1 MGGKRV
7 QRVVARGPEIQIRV
21 NGASVSAFAG
31 ETLATA
37 LLAAGCSAFGKS
49 LQGVPKAPFC
59 NMGQCLECLVLLTR
73 QDGGR
78 SRVRA
83 CITDVEPEMQV
94 ETADLGIGPG
104 ESTGHD
110 SRGHGPDRP
119 EPS

>member
-7 QRVVARGPEIQIRV
+7 LGVGRGPAIQIRV

-49 LQGVPKAPFC
+49 LQAVPKAPFC

-73 QDGGR
+73 PDGGR

-83 CITDVEPEMQV
+83 CMTDVEPEMQV
-94 ETADLGIGPG
+94 ETADLRGSSG
-104 ESTGHD
+104 ESPDDD
-110 SRGHGPDRP
+110 SRGHGR
-119 EPS
+119 